1 MSGARL
7 RLTLRVFLKWTVLF
21 VLVFES
27 LPLIGSLLV
36 LASKIGHWNET
47 LSRASWGQLALELTL
62 RFAIV
67 GLILSAYFRL
77 ENLSQ
82 LPLTITRQSALLTTG
97 AVQSILL
104 AIIAIY
110 ALVAERMTGR
120 VALAPLLSA
129 WNLSALALGTV
140 IAGLILRKRPL
151 YLANEK
157 LRRDPQD
164 ANGLSRWRRVTVFS
178 MLLAESIGSYGFI
191 LRAGGDPRTVAW
203 PFFAASVALLFLW
216 KTQMDGGNSSPANPF
231 SNQEASTLD

>member
-1 MSGARL
+1 MCRSKIILRCRHFRKPGIPSTNAGKPELRVRLSRESKCRAARL
-7 RLTLRVFLKWTVLF
+7 RLTLRVFLKWTVLLF
-21 VLVFES
+21 LVFES

-47 LSRASWGQLALELTL
+47 LSRASWGQLVLELTL

-82 LPLTITRQSALLTTG
+82 IPLTITRQSALLTTA

-129 WNLSALALGTV
+129 WSLSALALGTV
-140 IAGLILRKRPL
+140 IAGLILRKRL
-151 YLANEK
+151 LHLANEE

-164 ANGLSRWRRVTVFS
+164 ANGLTRWRRVTIFS
-178 MLLAESIGSYGFI
+178 MVLAESIGS
-191 LRAGGDPRTVAW
+191 
-203 PFFAASVALLFLW
+203 
-216 KTQMDGGNSSPANPF
+216 
-231 SNQEASTLD
+231 